1 MSRKNLTGA
10 NRVYRIH
17 HCTTGHWFY
26 AANRDNRVDLRKAQL
41 PLLSSVSSIRALFSN
56 LNSVFSVTSCS
67 KLGRYQMKYEIR
79 DILIIAAV
87 ICSLLGNE
95 AHPCTGI
102 RLIAED
108 GTVVHA
114 RTMEFA
120 IDIHSDVIMVPRGYA
135 RVGTTPDG
143 KEGLKWKAKY
153 ASVGANGVGLP
164 VLFDGLNEKGLAAGT
179 FYFPTSAGYMPYV
192 AADAGKT
199 IAQWEVGSWIL
210 ENFASVEEVKANI
223 GNIVVP
229 AVVFGGWGF
238 APEAHYIV
246 HDASG
251 KSIVIEYVSGKLN
264 VHDNPLGVITNSPTF
279 DWHMTNLRNYL
290 NFSMTNAPP
299 VQLGS
304 IKLLPTGQG
313 SGMLGLPGD
322 FTPPSRFVRAVA
334 FSQSVLK
341 SKTGDNAVLEAF
353 HILNQFDIPKGAARE
368 HEKDEHGNVL
378 ADYTIWTSA
387 SDLKAKRFY
396 FRTYENSQIR
406 MVDLMKMNLD
416 AKDLVKLSMKGAESI
431 KPLNP

>member
-1 MSRKNLTGA
+1 MIGH
-10 NRVYRIH
+10 RI
-17 HCTTGHWFY
+17 
-26 AANRDNRVDLRKAQL
+26 VRKAVSTVGACAL
-41 PLLSSVSSIRALFSN
+41 LLSS
-56 LNSVFSVTSCS
+56 
-67 KLGRYQMKYEIR
+67 
-79 DILIIAAV
+79 AV
-87 ICSLLGNE
+87 QPVQ
-95 AHPCTGI
+95 ACTGI
-102 RLIAED
+102 RLIAAD

-120 IDIHSDVIMVPRGYA
+120 IDIHSDVMMVPRGYA
-135 RVGTTPDG
+135 RAGTTPDG

-153 ASVGANGVGLP
+153 ASVGLNGVGLP

-179 FYFPTSAGYMPYV
+179 FYFPTSAGYMPYS

-251 KSIVIEYVSGKLN
+251 KTIVIEYVGGKLN
-264 VHDNPLGVITNSPTF
+264 VHDNPLGVFTNTPTF
-279 DWHMTNLRNYL
+279 DWHMTNLRNYV
-290 NFSMTNAPP
+290 NFSMSSAPP

-304 IKLLPTGQG
+304 VKLLPTGQG

-334 FSQSVLK
+334 FSQSVFEA
-341 SKTGDNAVLEAF
+341 KTGYDAILEAF
-353 HILNQFDIPKGAARE
+353 HVLNQFDIPKGAARE
-368 HEKDEHGNVL
+368 HEKDEHGNIL
-378 ADYTIWTSA
+378 ADYTIWTAA
-387 SDLKAKRFY
+387 SDLQAKRYY

-406 MVDLMKMNLD
+406 MLDLMKMD
-416 AKDLVKLSMKGAESI
+416 VDGKDIVTISMKGDEVI
-431 KPLNP
+431 KPLTP

>member
-1 MSRKNLTGA
+1 MKAKDLTG
-10 NRVYRIH
+10 
-17 HCTTGHWFY
+17 
-26 AANRDNRVDLRKAQL
+26 ANRDNRVDFRKTPFPQFTRRGG
-41 PLLSSVSSIRALFSN
+41 LSFVSPILVLFSN
-56 LNSVFSVTSCS
+56 RNSVLWLPPVV
-67 KLGRYQMKYEIR
+67 
-79 DILIIAAV
+79 AV
-87 ICSLLGNE
+87 AISLLLGN
-95 AHPCTGI
+95 AAQVCTGI
-102 RLIAED
+102 RLIADD

-120 IDIHSDVIMVPRGYA
+120 IDIHSDVIMIPRGYT

-179 FYFPTSAGYMPYV
+179 FYFPTSAGYMPYS

-210 ENFASVEEVKANI
+210 ENFASVEEVKAKI

-251 KSIVIEYVSGKLN
+251 KSIVIEYVGGKLN
-264 VHDNPLGVITNSPTF
+264 VYDNPLGVITNTPTF

-341 SKTGDNAVLEAF
+341 PKTGTMRFL
-353 HILNQFDIPKGAARE
+353 RRS
-368 HEKDEHGNVL
+368 
-378 ADYTIWTSA
+378 TS
-387 SDLKAKRFY
+387 
-396 FRTYENSQIR
+396 
-406 MVDLMKMNLD
+406 
-416 AKDLVKLSMKGAESI
+416 
-431 KPLNP
+431 

>member
-1 MSRKNLTGA
+1 MRNQIRKILF
-10 NRVYRIH
+10 V
-17 HCTTGHWFY
+17 
-26 AANRDNRVDLRKAQL
+26 AAA
-41 PLLSSVSSIRALFSN
+41 
-56 LNSVFSVTSCS
+56 
-67 KLGRYQMKYEIR
+67 
-79 DILIIAAV
+79 
-87 ICSLLGNE
+87 ICSLLTHTE
-95 AHPCTGI
+95 QACTGI
-102 RLIAED
+102 RLMAED

-120 IDIHSDVIMVPRGYA
+120 IDIHSDVIMIPRGYA
-135 RVGTTPDG
+135 RTGTTPDG

-179 FYFPTSAGYMPYV
+179 FYFPTSARYMPYT

-199 IAQWEVGSWIL
+199 VAQWEVGSWIL

-251 KSIVIEYVSGKLN
+251 KSIVIEYVGGKLN
-264 VHDNPLGVITNSPTF
+264 VYDNPLGVITNSPTF
-279 DWHMTNLRNYL
+279 DWQMTNLRNYV
-290 NFSMTNAPP
+290 NFSMTNVPP
-299 VQLGS
+299 VKLGAVT
-304 IKLLPTGQG
+304 LQPFGQG

-334 FSQSVLK
+334 FSQSVFK
-341 SKTGDNAVLEAF
+341 SRTGADAVLEAF

-368 HEKDEHGNVL
+368 HEKDEHGNIL

-406 MVDLMKMNLD
+406 MVNLMKLNLD
-416 AKDLVKLSMKGAESI
+416 AKDITKISMKGEEAIQS
-431 KPLNP
+431 LNP

>member
-1 MSRKNLTGA
+1 MKN
-10 NRVYRIH
+10 
-17 HCTTGHWFY
+17 
-26 AANRDNRVDLRKAQL
+26 
-41 PLLSSVSSIRALFSN
+41 
-56 LNSVFSVTSCS
+56 
-67 KLGRYQMKYEIR
+67 EIR
-79 DILIIAAV
+79 KTLITAAA
-87 ICSLLGNE
+87 ICSLLTN
-95 AHPCTGI
+95 AAQACTGI
-102 RLIAED
+102 QLIAED
-108 GTVVHA
+108 GTVVYA
-114 RTMEFA
+114 RTMEFGN
-120 IDIHSDVIMVPRGYA
+120 DIQSEVMMIPRGYA

-153 ASVGANGVGLP
+153 ASVAANGVGLP
-164 VLFDGLNEKGLAAGT
+164 VLFDGLNEKGLAAGM
-179 FYFPTSAGYMPYV
+179 FYFPTSAGYMPYT

-229 AVVFGGWGF
+229 AVVFSGWGF

-251 KSIVIEYVSGKLN
+251 KSIVIEYVGGKLN
-264 VHDNPLGVITNSPTF
+264 VHDNPLGVLTNSPTF

-304 IKLLPTGQG
+304 VKLLPTGQG

-341 SKTGDNAVLEAF
+341 PKTGDDAVMEAF
-353 HILNQFDIPKGAARE
+353 HVLNQFDIPKGAARE
-368 HEKDEHGNVL
+368 QEKDAQGNIL

-387 SDLKAKRFY
+387 NDLKAKRFY
-396 FRTYENSQIR
+396 FRTYENSQVR

-416 AKDLVKLSMKGAESI
+416 AKDITKISMKGAESI
-431 KPLNP
+431 TSLNP